1 MSTLIN
7 PWEMGEEVQGS
18 IFPDFCLAKYMLVR
32 VAPPK
37 GKSTAD
43 GLVGTFLMTSYIDA
57 KENEIKTVEVTES
70 PNGYSIEF
78 PLGKRGLQA
87 TKYRG
92 PKSFYKFKHPDTG
105 KWFQISN
112 DKFTQ
117 AYAIGHLG
125 NTVTGFEAMNDV
137 EKEDMIS
144 EYLWNMYQFGLSMD
158 LNLPSVEDTFK
169 TPEAGLQTSLYRVYT
184 AAKADEKYPDIK
196 ITKWEKGHE
205 PLDNEFKEFPS
216 ALASALYDE
225 FRKRDDSFDP
235 TQFVE
240 EKNEDG
246 DVI

>member
-1 MSTLIN
+1 
-7 PWEMGEEVQGS
+7 MGDEVQGS
-18 IFPDFCLAKYMLVR
+18 SFPEFCLTNYMLVR

-43 GLVGTFLMTSYIDA
+43 GLVGTFLMTSYIDE

-112 DKFTQ
+112 DKFSEP
-117 AYAIGHLG
+117 YAIGHLK
-125 NTVTGFEAMNDV
+125 NTVTDFDTMSAIEQN
-137 EKEDMIS
+137 ELIS
-144 EYLWNMYQFGLSMD
+144 EYLWNMYLFGLSMD
-158 LNLPSVEDTFK
+158 LNLPSAGDTFK
-169 TPEAGLQTSLYRVYT
+169 IPEAGLSTSLYRVYT
-184 AAKADEKYPDIK
+184 APKADEKYPDIK

-205 PLDNEFKEFPS
+205 PLDGEFKEFPS
-216 ALASALYDE
+216 ALADALYDA
-225 FRKRDDSFDP
+225 FKQRDDSFDP

-240 EKNEDG
+240 DKRYEEGN
-246 DVI
+246 VI